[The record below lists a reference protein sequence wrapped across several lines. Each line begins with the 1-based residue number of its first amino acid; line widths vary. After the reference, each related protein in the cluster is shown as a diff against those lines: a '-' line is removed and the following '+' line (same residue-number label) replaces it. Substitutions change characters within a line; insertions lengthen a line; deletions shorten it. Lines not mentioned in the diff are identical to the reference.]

1 MPKEIVDPFALLGLP
16 RRFEVDGAALQRA
29 WLERAA
35 RLHPDRADAPEDAAR
50 LSAELNEAKA
60 VLQDPERRA
69 NAMLSLLGGP
79 TKEQDK
85 SLPEGFLME
94 MLEAREAMQAEI
106 EAEGEEARTRWESWA
121 ASRRGEIIGRVG
133 ELFARG
139 GDAATLRAVRT
150 ELNAWRYIERMIE
163 QV

>member
-1 MPKEIVDPFALLGLP
+1 MMKPALDPFALLGLP
-16 RRFEVDGAALQRA
+16 RRFELDHAALQRA

-35 RLHPDRADAPEDAAR
+35 KLHPDRADAPDDAAR
-50 LSAELNEAKA
+50 LSADLNEAKA

-69 NAMLSLLGGP
+69 NALVSLLGGP
-79 TKEQDK
+79 TKEMDK

-94 MLEAREAMQAEI
+94 MLEVREAMQAEI
-106 EAEGEEARTRWESWA
+106 EAEGEDARARWESWA
-121 ASRRGEIIGRVG
+121 ASRRGEIISRVG

-139 GDAATLRAVRT
+139 CDAATLRAVRT